1 MASTKKEP
9 QGTGLNISLNEH
21 YALHNSY
28 YCYTLY
34 NKSTGQNVL
43 YVNDLDKCIDKS
55 VAWIKKHGQTI
66 SEETKKELEEL
77 KKENAKTQAEVA
89 KTIND
94 FIDSLS

>member
-34 NKSTGQNVL
+34 NKSTQQNVL

-55 VAWIKKHGQTI
+55 IAWLEKHGQVI
-66 SEETKKELEEL
+66 SEETKKELAEL

-89 KTIND
+89 ETIKD
-94 FIDSLS
+94 FIDGLS